1 VKDDIK
7 VPGVA
12 WWILAG
18 MLIPVVQ
25 AWLMQAF
32 PESPFLWVPLAVGV
46 LGGVAKWIEWVLR
59 RNNGDA
65 TEMPAGVAAA
75 PMPQSKR
82 RGVAWWL
89 LS

>member
-1 VKDDIK
+1 MKDNVQ

-59 RNNGDA
+59 RNNGD
-65 TEMPAGVAAA
+65 TSEPPPGVAAA
-75 PMPQSKR
+75 PMPQQQR